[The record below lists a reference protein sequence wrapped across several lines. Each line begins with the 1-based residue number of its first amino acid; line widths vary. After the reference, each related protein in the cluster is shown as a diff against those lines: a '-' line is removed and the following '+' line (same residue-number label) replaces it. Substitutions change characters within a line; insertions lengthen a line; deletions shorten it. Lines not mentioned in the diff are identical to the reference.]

1 VNATSDPNAAASRR
15 LLVVIVNY
23 KSALLTV
30 DCLRS
35 LEPEIAGLP
44 GAHVVVVENGSGDG
58 ETLAAAI
65 RENGWEGWVTLEVSE
80 KNGGFAYGNNAAIRP
95 ALTSSAPPDYI
106 WLLNPDT
113 LVRPGVLAALV
124 GFLESHPDVGI
135 AASRLEDREG
145 TPEGSA
151 FRFPSVLGELENGV
165 RLSVVSKLLARW
177 IVSPPAPTEPSQCD
191 WASGA
196 SLLVRRAV
204 FDAVGLLDENYF
216 MYFEEVD
223 FCRRARLAG
232 WTCWYLPQAHV
243 VHLAGQSSG
252 VTGKQTARKRRP
264 VYWFQARRRYFL
276 THLGPVRTLLANL
289 VWSLGFLSYRLR
301 QRLQRKADVDPEHL
315 LRDFI
320 YYNFLSTGR

>member
-1 VNATSDPNAAASRR
+1 VSDIECENEAATNR

-23 KSALLTV
+23 KSAQLTV

-35 LEPEIAGLP
+35 LEPELANQR
-44 GAHVVVVENGSGDG
+44 AQVVVVENASGDADG
-58 ETLAAAI
+58 LAAAI
-65 RENGWEGWVTLEVSE
+65 RDNAWGSWVTLEVAD
-80 KNGGFAYGNNAAIRP
+80 KNGGFAYGNNLAIRP
-95 ALTSSAPPDYI
+95 ALASGTPPEYI

-113 LVRPGVLAALV
+113 LVRPGVVATLID
-124 GFLESHPDVGI
+124 FLDSHPDVGI
-135 AASRLEDREG
+135 AASRLEDLNG

-151 FRFPSVLGELENGV
+151 FRFPSVLGELENAV
-165 RLSVVSKLLARW
+165 RLRAASMLLSRW
-177 IVSPPAPTEPSQCD
+177 IVSPPAPIEPSQCD

-204 FDAVGLLDENYF
+204 FEAIGLLDEQYF

-232 WTCWYLPQAHV
+232 WTCWYLPHAHV

-264 VYWFQARRRYFL
+264 AYWFQARRRYFR
-276 THLGPVRTLLANL
+276 THLGVVRTFFADMA
-289 VWSLGFLSYRLR
+289 WSLGFFSYRIR
-301 QRLQRKADVDPEHL
+301 QRLLRKVDTDPEHL
-315 LRDFI
+315 LRDFV
-320 YYNFLSTGR
+320 YYNFLSPK